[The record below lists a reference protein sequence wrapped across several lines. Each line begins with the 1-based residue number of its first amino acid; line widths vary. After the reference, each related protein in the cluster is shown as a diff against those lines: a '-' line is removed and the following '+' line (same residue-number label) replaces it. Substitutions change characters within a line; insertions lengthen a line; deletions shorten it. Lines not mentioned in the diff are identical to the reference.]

1 MRMPIL
7 QIPLR
12 TGAVLFCIMAIMFA
26 SAPMARAATQPTA
39 MVRVI
44 HASPDVGIVDVFV
57 DGKELL
63 RSFQFATVT
72 EYLPLPAGTH
82 SVELALLGKGVNA
95 SIVTER
101 IQVKDGVAYTI
112 AGLGTKSSGFS
123 FTVFQ
128 DDNIAPKMGAK
139 VRVYHL
145 APGTGSAQ
153 VKVSN
158 TSTTISGLNYKQASN
173 YVTMGAGKST
183 FTLYAGPKN
192 VKLPLTV
199 TLKDW
204 NVASIFA
211 IGEQEGTPKLQLIS
225 TQVMGIPGL
234 PDTGSDPSGSVS
246 ALFSLSWQW
255 LSAFLLVAIGLLYL
269 LSRIVRHRSQSL

>member
-1 MRMPIL
+1 
-7 QIPLR
+7 
-12 TGAVLFCIMAIMFA
+12 
-26 SAPMARAATQPTA
+26 MARAATQPTA
-39 MVRVI
+39 MVRVV

-82 SVELALLGKGVNA
+82 SVELALLGKGVGA
-95 SIVTER
+95 SIVTEN
-101 IQVKDGVAYTI
+101 IEVKDGAAYTI
-112 AGLGTKSSGFS
+112 VGLGTKSSGFS

-128 DDNIAPKMGAK
+128 DDNTAPKTGSK
-139 VRVYHL
+139 VRAYHL

-153 VKVSN
+153 VKVSRS
-158 TSTTISGLNYKQASN
+158 STTISGLNYKQASN
-173 YVTMGAGKST
+173 YITVGAGERT

-192 VKLPLTV
+192 VELPLTI

-225 TQVMGIPGL
+225 AQVMGIPGL
-234 PDTGSDPSGSVS
+234 PGTGSDPSALVS
-246 ALFSLSWQW
+246 APSFPSWQW
-255 LSAFLLVAIGLLYL
+255 LSLSLLVACVLIYFLGRL
-269 LSRIVRHRSQSL
+269 VRHRSQSF